1 MKLDHHANRV
11 RACTVVQ
18 AMSQATQHMLG
29 SVWASGGGARDVY
42 ADYNELTLSITTT
55 ALFGVD
61 MTSSQSAGISGKLYI
76 SPMHESYSWTLFMN
90 QLYVTHMQRLTT
102 HAVYNSM
109 MASKLVS

>member
-18 AMSQATQHMLG
+18 AMSQATQHMLS

-42 ADYNELTLSITTT
+42 ADYNELTLSITTN

-61 MTSSQSAGISGKLYI
+61 MTSRQSAGISGKLY
-76 SPMHESYSWTLFMN
+76 MD
-90 QLYVTHMQRLTT
+90 QLYMV
-102 HAVYNSM
+102 HAVPDHACSLHQYDAQQIGVCAAIDKTSC
-109 MASKLVS
+109 